1 MKVELYGFQHL
12 ITERLR
18 RLELYGVEHRHPS
31 EAPTRAHAQLLV
43 FHLADMETCDTA

>member
-1 MKVELYGFQHL
+1 MRQNL
-12 ITERLR
+12 IAFSPMIAERLR
-18 RLELYGVEHRHPS
+18 RLELYGAEHRHPS